1 MTSDMANSNDAQG
14 QRSATSS
21 SSPGAGVELSIV
33 MPAYNE
39 GARIAPTIREYLD
52 HFSRIYGAAFE
63 IVVVLNGCRDD
74 TREVVEAAAQRSPSV
89 RIIEFTQPLGK
100 GGAIWEGLAV
110 AYGNKLAFVDA
121 DNMVRA
127 PEAEKLIRAL
137 DTHDVAIANRFAGVE
152 EGGSSQPPMRKIIS
166 LGSRL
171 WVRLFLGLP
180 YEDTQCGAKA
190 FRTVAWRHLAPEIQE
205 RSWAFDLDVL
215 AHVRRLDLS
224 VAEVPVRW
232 RHVTEGS
239 KVRPW
244 KDVPRTLLS
253 TLAIRRRSRPR

>member
-1 MTSDMANSNDAQG
+1 VTANVNETTETPSRANGPDQGSDFD
-14 QRSATSS
+14 
-21 SSPGAGVELSIV
+21 LSIV

-39 GARIAPTIREYLD
+39 GARIAPTLREYLD
-52 HFSRIYGAAFE
+52 HFGHTYGTRFE
-63 IVVVLNGCRDD
+63 LVVVLNGCRDD
-74 TREVVEAAAQRSPSV
+74 TREVVEQVAQGSKSV
-89 RIIEFTQPLGK
+89 RIIEFRQPLGK

-110 AYGNKLAFVDA
+110 AHGSKLAFVDA

-127 PEAEKLIRAL
+127 PEAEKLVRAL
-137 DTHDVAIANRFAGVE
+137 DNHDVAIANRFAGVE
-152 EGGSSQPPMRKIIS
+152 EGGSSQPPLRKLIS
-166 LGSRL
+166 IGSRL

-190 FRTVAWRHLAPEIQE
+190 FRTVAWRHLAPEIRE

-215 AHVRRLDLS
+215 AHVRRLNLS

-253 TLAIRRRSRPR
+253 TLAIRRRSRNR

>member
-1 MTSDMANSNDAQG
+1 VTAEQENQSPAA
-14 QRSATSS
+14 SS
-21 SSPGAGVELSIV
+21 TEGSVELSIV

-39 GARIAPTIREYLD
+39 GSRIAPTIREYLD
-52 HFSRIYGAAFE
+52 HFAHIYGNAFE

-74 TREVVEAAAQRSPSV
+74 TREVVEQVAQGSSSV
-89 RIIEFTQPLGK
+89 RIIEFTKPLGK

-110 AYGNKLAFVDA
+110 AHGNKLAFVDA

-127 PEAEKLIRAL
+127 PEAEKLVRAL

-152 EGGSSQPPMRKIIS
+152 EGGTSQPPLRKIIS

-180 YEDTQCGAKA
+180 FEDTQCGAKA
-190 FRTVAWRHLAPEIQE
+190 FRTVAWRHLAPEIRE

-215 AHVRRLDLS
+215 AHVQRLDLS

-232 RHVTEGS
+232 RHVVEGS

-244 KDVPRTLLS
+244 KDVPRTLLA
-253 TLAIRRRSRPR
+253 TIGIRRRSR

>member
-1 MTSDMANSNDAQG
+1 MTSNANDQPAAAAQG
-14 QRSATSS
+14 DIID
-21 SSPGAGVELSIV
+21 LSIV

-39 GARIAPTIREYLD
+39 GERIAPTIREYLD
-52 HFSRIYGAAFE
+52 HFGRIYGTSFE
-63 IVVVLNGCRDD
+63 IVVVLNGCRDN
-74 TREVVEAAAQRSPSV
+74 TRDVVEQTAAGNPCV

-110 AYGNKLAFVDA
+110 AHGNKLAFVDA

-127 PEAEKLIRAL
+127 PEAEKLVRAL
-137 DTHDVAIANRFAGVE
+137 DSHDVAIANRFAGVE
-152 EGGSSQPPMRKIIS
+152 EGGTSQPPLRKLIS
-166 LGSRL
+166 LGSRF

-180 YEDTQCGAKA
+180 FEDTQCGAKA
-190 FRTVAWRHLAPEIQE
+190 FRTVAWRHIAPEIRE

-232 RHVTEGS
+232 RHITEGS
-239 KVRPW
+239 KVRPLV
-244 KDVPRTLLS
+244 DVPRTLLA
-253 TLAIRRRSRPR
+253 TIGIRRRSRHR

>member
-1 MTSDMANSNDAQG
+1 MTLDANKPIERPSVP
-14 QRSATSS
+14 STS
-21 SSPGAGVELSIV
+21 GKGVDLSIV

-39 GARIAPTIREYLD
+39 GARIAPTLREYLEQ
-52 HFSRIYGAAFE
+52 FGRVYGTAFE
-63 IVVVLNGCRDD
+63 VVVVLNGCRDD
-74 TREVVEAAAQRSPSV
+74 TRKVVEQVAQGSRSV

-110 AYGNKLAFVDA
+110 AHGSKLAFVDA

-127 PEAEKLIRAL
+127 PEAEKLVRAL
-137 DTHDVAIANRFAGVE
+137 DTHDVAIANRFTGVE
-152 EGGSSQPPMRKIIS
+152 EGGSSQPPLRKLIS

-180 YEDTQCGAKA
+180 FEDTQCGAKA
-190 FRTVAWRHLAPEIQE
+190 FRAVAWRHIAPEIHE

-215 AHVRRLDLS
+215 AHVHRLDLS

-244 KDVPRTLLS
+244 VDVPRTLIA
-253 TLAIRRRSRPR
+253 TLGIRRRSRQR

>member
-1 MTSDMANSNDAQG
+1 MTSNVNETTAI
-14 QRSATSS
+14 
-21 SSPGAGVELSIV
+21 SSPTTAPDQGHDFDLSII

-39 GARIAPTIREYLD
+39 GARIEPTLREYLD
-52 HFSRIYGAAFE
+52 YFGQTHGPRFE
-63 IVVVLNGCRDD
+63 VVVVLNGCQDD
-74 TREVVEAAAQRSPSV
+74 TRQVVERVAQGSKSV
-89 RIIEFTQPLGK
+89 RMIEFVQPLGK

-110 AYGNKLAFVDA
+110 AHGSKLAFVDA

-127 PEAEKLIRAL
+127 PEAEKLVREL
-137 DTHDVAIANRFAGVE
+137 DTYDVAIANRFAGVE
-152 EGGSSQPPMRKIIS
+152 EGGSSQPPLRKLIS
-166 LGSRL
+166 VWSRL

-190 FRTVAWRHLAPEIQE
+190 FRTTAWRRLAPAIQE

-215 AHVRRLDLS
+215 AHVQRLNLS

-253 TLAIRRRSRPR
+253 TLAIRRRSRNR

>member
-1 MTSDMANSNDAQG
+1 VTPDANALNDEQPVASTLSG
-14 QRSATSS
+14 S
-21 SSPGAGVELSIV
+21 VNLSIV

-39 GARIAPTIREYLD
+39 SARIAPTIREYLD
-52 HFSRIYGAAFE
+52 HFGHMYGTAFE
-63 IVVVLNGCRDD
+63 LVVVLNGCRDD
-74 TREVVEAAAQRSPSV
+74 TRDVVEQVAQGSPSV
-89 RIIEFTQPLGK
+89 RIIEFPQPLGK

-110 AYGNKLAFVDA
+110 AHGTKLAFVDA

-127 PEAEKLIRAL
+127 PEAEKLVRAL

-152 EGGSSQPPMRKIIS
+152 EGGASQPPLRKLIS

-171 WVRLFLGLP
+171 WVRLFLKLP

-190 FRTVAWRHLAPEIQE
+190 FRTVAWRHIASEIRE

-215 AHVRRLDLS
+215 AHVNRLDLS

-232 RHVTEGS
+232 RHVVEGS

-244 KDVPRTLLS
+244 KDVPRTLLA
-253 TLAIRRRSRPR
+253 TIGIRRRTRHR

>member
-1 MTSDMANSNDAQG
+1 MTPDANALNDEQPVASTLNG
-14 QRSATSS
+14 
-21 SSPGAGVELSIV
+21 GVNLSIV

-39 GARIAPTIREYLD
+39 SARIAPTIREYLD
-52 HFSRIYGAAFE
+52 HFGHMYGTAFE
-63 IVVVLNGCRDD
+63 LVVVLNGCRDD
-74 TREVVEAAAQRSPSV
+74 TRDVVEQAAQGSPSV

-110 AYGNKLAFVDA
+110 AHGNKLAFVDA

-127 PEAEKLIRAL
+127 PEAEKLVRAL

-152 EGGSSQPPMRKIIS
+152 EGGASQPPLRKLIS

-171 WVRLFLGLP
+171 WVRLFLELS

-190 FRTVAWRHLAPEIQE
+190 FRTVAWRHIAPEIRE
-205 RSWAFDLDVL
+205 RNWAFDLDVL
-215 AHVRRLDLS
+215 AHVNRLGLS

-232 RHVTEGS
+232 RHVAEGS

-244 KDVPRTLLS
+244 KDVPRTLLA
-253 TLAIRRRSRPR
+253 TIGIRRRARRR

>member
-1 MTSDMANSNDAQG
+1 MTSEANDPST
-14 QRSATSS
+14 SAPTPS
-21 SSPGAGVELSIV
+21 GGIELSII

-39 GARIAPTIREYLD
+39 GARITPAICEYLD
-52 HFSRIYGAAFE
+52 HFNHAYGDRFE
-63 IVVVLNGCRDD
+63 IIVVLNGCRDN
-74 TREVVEAAAQRSPSV
+74 TREVVEQTAQANQSGASV
-89 RIIEFTQPLGK
+89 RIIEFAEPLGK
-100 GGAIWEGLAV
+100 GGAIWEGLAL
-110 AYGNKLAFVDA
+110 AHGKKLAFVDA

-152 EGGSSQPPMRKIIS
+152 EGGVSQPAVRRAIS
-166 LGSRL
+166 IGSRL
-171 WVRLFLGLP
+171 WVKWFLGLP

-190 FRTVAWRHLAPEIQE
+190 FRTVAWRHIAPEIRE
-205 RSWAFDLDVL
+205 RGWAFDIDVL

-239 KVRPW
+239 KVHPW
-244 KDVPRTLLS
+244 KDVPLTLLA
-253 TLAIRRRSRPR
+253 TLAIRNRARNR